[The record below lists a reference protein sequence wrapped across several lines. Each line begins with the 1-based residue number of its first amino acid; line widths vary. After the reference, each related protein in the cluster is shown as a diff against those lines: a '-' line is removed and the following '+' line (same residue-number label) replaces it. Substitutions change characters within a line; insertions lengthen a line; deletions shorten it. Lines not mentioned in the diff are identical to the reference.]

1 MIATRPLEPFGAG
14 ILGVSITDPPAGID
28 GAIVEAVSRHRVVV
42 FRSQVGASV
51 DLVRFLR
58 TMGELMFTIGET
70 PVAGAPELN
79 VVSNVGGIR
88 PSRSVFH
95 TDTS

>member
-1 MIATRPLEPFGAG
+1 
-14 ILGVSITDPPAGID
+14 
-28 GAIVEAVSRHRVVV
+28 
-42 FRSQVGASV
+42 V